1 MKIVKFLLLALGSL
15 LLLFVIGLGIF
26 IATFDANA
34 YKQELS
40 DLVKQKTGRELEFEG
55 DVGLTFYP
63 SLGMKLGALRFANAP
78 GFGDRPMLAVKQAGV
93 SVDLLSLLRL
103 QPEIARL
110 VLDGLQLDLARNRQ
124 GKTNWD
130 DLLPAQPAAAGEKA
144 GEPAAQKPAP
154 ASDGLQLAGVFG
166 GLDLSRGNIRWRDE
180 QAGIEYEISDLN
192 LQTGR
197 IEVDRDFPLRL
208 SLRLRGKDGLKVGL
222 RFDSQARLGPK
233 ALRLAAMKLDLE
245 AAGGPLPVDKALV
258 KMGGDLGF
266 ALPTQQLSVQG
277 LSLDASTEGG
287 PMKSLQASL
296 GGDIGFDL
304 EQQRLTVA
312 GLSLEAD
319 AAGDTLPTGSLKAR
333 LSSTEMRLALPQRS
347 LRVDGLQLVL
357 EEQKFEGFVDVRDY
371 AQPAVRFEL
380 QGKLLDVDRLTGY
393 QPEQA
398 TSEAGP
404 PAAEPAEDVQIAL
417 PMELLRKLE
426 LDGKLAIGEIRV
438 HGLKLQDAS
447 LRVQAKQGQL
457 AVEPIRLALYDGT
470 LQGSARI
477 DVRGKQPRYAV
488 KQSLQ
493 SFHIGEFL
501 QDFMQDDKISGLAY
515 VDLDL
520 RTGGE
525 WLSELKKNLNGR
537 LAMKV
542 EDGAFKGIN
551 LRYELDRARARLKH
565 EPEPPLEM
573 KKTDFSALSLSAEIR
588 NGVLYSDDL
597 TVQAPLLRVGGTG
610 RVDLVR
616 ERIDYRID
624 AKLVASTAGQGG
636 GTVEQ
641 ASGLLL
647 PVRIKGALA
656 DPKIDVL
663 YDDMLKAKLAEKN
676 ARLKAQVAAEKAEL
690 KKKLAAEKAA
700 LKAAQEKKAAA
711 EKARL
716 QKEMELK
723 KAQEKARL
731 EAKKKAEKEK
741 AKKKLEDKLKKLF

>member
-1 MKIVKFLLLALGSL
+1 MKIVKYLLLALGSL

-40 DLVKQKTGRELEFEG
+40 SLVLQKTGRELEFEG

-78 GFGDRPMLAVKQAGV
+78 GFGDRPMLAVEQASV

-103 QPEIARL
+103 QPEIAQL

-130 DLLPAQPAAAGEKA
+130 DLLPAKSADAGEQTPQA
-144 GEPAAQKPAP
+144 PAP
-154 ASDGLQLAGVFG
+154 ASDSLQLAGVFG
-166 GLDLSRGNIRWRDE
+166 GLDLSRGDIRWRDE

-192 LQTGR
+192 LKTGR
-197 IEVDRDFPLRL
+197 IEEGRDFPLQL
-208 SLRLRGKDGLKVGL
+208 SLRLRGKDGLKAGI
-222 RFDSQARLGPK
+222 RFDSLARLEQK
-233 ALRLAAMKLDLE
+233 ALRLAAMKLDVE
-245 AAGGPLPVDKALV
+245 AAGGPLPVDKALMKV
-258 KMGGDLGF
+258 GGDLGF

-277 LSLDASTEGG
+277 FSLDASSEGG
-287 PMKSLQASL
+287 PLRSLQARL

-304 EQQRLTVA
+304 KQQRLTVA
-312 GLSLEAD
+312 GLSLETD
-319 AAGDTLPTGSLKAR
+319 LSGDVLPAGSLKTQ
-333 LSSTEMRLALPQRS
+333 LSSSEMSLLLPQRS
-347 LRVDGLQLVL
+347 LRLDGLQLAID
-357 EEQKFEGFVDVRDY
+357 EQRFEGFVDVRDY

-380 QGKLLDVDRLTGY
+380 QGKLLDLDRITGY
-393 QPEQA
+393 QPGQA
-398 TSEAGP
+398 TPEAGEQ
-404 PAAEPAEDVQIAL
+404 AAEPAEDIRIAL

-447 LRVQAKQGQL
+447 LRVQAKKGQI
-457 AVEPIRLALYDGT
+457 AVEPIRLALYDGK

-477 DVRGKQPRYAV
+477 DVRGKQPSYAV
-488 KQSLQ
+488 KQTLQ
-493 SFHIGEFL
+493 GFRIGAFL
-501 QDFMQDDKISGLAY
+501 QDFMQDDKISGLAF

-520 RTGGE
+520 GTGGE

-537 LAMKV
+537 LSMKV
-542 EDGAFKGIN
+542 EDGAFKGLN
-551 LRYELDRARARLKH
+551 LRYEIDRARARLKR
-565 EPEPPLEM
+565 EPEPPQQM
-573 KKTDFSALSLSAEIR
+573 QKTDFSALSLSAEIR
-588 NGVLYSDDL
+588 DGVVYSDDL
-597 TVQAPLLRVGGTG
+597 EIQAPLLRVGGTG
-610 RVDLVR
+610 RVDLVQ
-616 ERIDYRID
+616 EKIDYRID
-624 AKLVASTAGQGG
+624 AKLVASTAGQGA

-641 ASGLLL
+641 SSGLLL
-647 PVRIKGALA
+647 PVRIKGALT

-663 YDDMLKAKLAEKN
+663 YDDLLKAKLAEKN

-690 KKKLAAEKAA
+690 QKKLAAEKAA

-716 QKEMELK
+716 QKELELK
-723 KAQEKARL
+723 KAEEKAKL
-731 EAKKKAEKEK
+731 EAKKKAEEEK